1 MTLNPGINKKKTVGC
16 FTNYFSIHTHKY
28 IKTRMRLQIGYE
40 PTFEKNR
47 VFAVKDG
54 RVDNYRNEFCLA
66 CNVSKVSSRVG
77 AGRL

>member
-1 MTLNPGINKKKTVGC
+1 MCP
-16 FTNYFSIHTHKY
+16 
-28 IKTRMRLQIGYE
+28 QIGYE
-40 PTFEKNR
+40 PILRKKIR
-47 VFAVKDG
+47 VFAGVKDG